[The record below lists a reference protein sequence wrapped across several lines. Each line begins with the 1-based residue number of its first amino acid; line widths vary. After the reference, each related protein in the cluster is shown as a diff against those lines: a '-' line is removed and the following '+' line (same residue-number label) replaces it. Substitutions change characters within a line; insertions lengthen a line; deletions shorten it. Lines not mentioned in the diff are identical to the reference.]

1 MALPVRHDGRL
12 DYAAVCQELRAR
24 LRGCGLL
31 DLPDAERTVRVS
43 QFYWGRLVTWGL
55 IGLSVVVGL
64 WVIW

>member
-24 LRGCGLL
+24 LMACGLL
-31 DLPDAERTVRVS
+31 DLPEAERTVRVH
-43 QFYWGRLVTWGL
+43 QFYWGRLVTWLL

-64 WVIW
+64 WVVW